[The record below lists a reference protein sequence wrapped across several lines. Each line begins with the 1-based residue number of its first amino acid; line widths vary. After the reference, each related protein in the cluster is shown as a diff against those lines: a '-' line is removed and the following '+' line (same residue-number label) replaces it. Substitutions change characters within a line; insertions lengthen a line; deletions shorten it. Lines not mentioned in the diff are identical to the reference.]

1 MNNLHSHC
9 TARSDSEHSYVWQ
22 GVGGK
27 REIGRERR
35 GGRRD
40 YVEPEIKMEQER
52 KKEMEYEEEEEKMV
66 EKE

>member
-1 MNNLHSHC
+1 
-9 TARSDSEHSYVWQ
+9 VWQ